1 MAYDIDPELAVVLP
15 HLPSYSFD
23 DVPAAREWL
32 AAIMASLSPLTDSS
46 DIDIDDRVAPGHAG
60 DPDVGVRV
68 FRPSG
73 VAGALPAVLY
83 IHGGGFVIG
92 SVDDDQPRSIE
103 MARELRAVV
112 VSVEYRLSPET
123 PYP

>member
-46 DIDIDDRVAPGHAG
+46 DIDIDDRVAPRHAG
-60 DPDVGVRV
+60 DPDVGGRV

-73 VAGALPAVLY
+73 VAGAPPGVLY
-83 IHGGGFVIG
+83 IPGGGFVFG
-92 SVDDDQPRSIE
+92 RGDDDQPKAIE
-103 MARELRAVV
+103 KARELRG
-112 VSVEYRLSPET
+112 R
-123 PYP
+123 